1 MNSMMRIVLAVLLS
15 WSSLLPD
22 TVMAHP
28 QEADS
33 VRLGDAA
40 LAYTAGSIQKT
51 TPRDGLVNLI
61 TGDNQASGTRTVLGT
76 GATLYLKLDNPREA
90 AIGDL
95 FTVYRRVRKVFHP
108 ATGEYLGFVT
118 LRLAV
123 VKVTEVDEALATVE
137 VIRSYGAFAPGDL
150 VHRFVSPVPA
160 SEPRAVGDRNDAGGM
175 IVGLQADPPVTLV
188 AQGNVVYLDRGRE
201 DGLAKGDLLDV
212 YRKGQGIP
220 SRKVGQLKILSTE
233 DRTATAQIMKSTTRI
248 MVGDRYKLAESAAP
262 AAQPAEPPPAPA
274 LSQSK
279 SAMPDKHVAANIPS
293 DAVARSMTVQ
303 DAGGSSRLKLGDVA
317 NLLRYESGETA
328 IRPDGYKILDQLS
341 EYLQSSGDN
350 RMIRVEGHS
359 DNREIGPSLKS
370 RYPSNWELSKARA
383 NGVARYLVEKGGV
396 DSSRLS
402 SMGYGDSR
410 PAATNATEE
419 GRTGN
424 RRVEIVLYA
433 PESAEPKTSQTEAPG
448 TAGQM
453 KTDAQPPA
461 DAPGTPTLPAS
472 TNAALPDP
480 PAQDSTK
487 PSAPA
492 L

>member
-1 MNSMMRIVLAVLLS
+1 MNNMMRIVLAVLLS

-22 TVMAHP
+22 NVMAHT
-28 QEADS
+28 QEAES
-33 VRLGDAA
+33 VQRGEAA
-40 LAYTAGSIQKT
+40 LAYAAGSIQKT
-51 TPRDGLVNLI
+51 TPRDGQVNLI
-61 TGDNQASGTRTVLGT
+61 TGDNQSSGARTVIGP
-76 GATLYLKLDNPREA
+76 GESVYLKLDHPRDA
-90 AIGDL
+90 AVGDL

-108 ATGEYLGFVT
+108 ATQEYLGFVT

-123 VKVTEVDEALATVE
+123 VKVTEVDHALTTVD
-137 VIRSYGAFAPGDL
+137 VVYGYGAFAPGDL
-150 VHRFVSPVPA
+150 VHRFVPPVPA

-175 IVGLQADPPVTLV
+175 IVSLQADPPVTLV
-188 AQGNVVYLDRGRE
+188 AQGNVVYLDRGQE

-220 SRKVGQLKILSTE
+220 SRKVGQLRILSTE
-233 DRTATAQIMKSTTRI
+233 DRTATAQIVKSTTRI
-248 MVGDRYKLAESAAP
+248 MVGDRYKLAGPAAP
-262 AAQPAEPPPAPA
+262 VAQPAELPPAPA
-274 LSQSK
+274 LSQPK
-279 SAMPDKHVAANIPS
+279 PAVPDKHLAANLSS
-293 DAVARSMTVQ
+293 DAVARSLTVQ

-328 IRPDGYKILDQLS
+328 IRPDGYKILDQLI
-341 EYLQSSGDN
+341 EYLQSSGDT

-424 RRVEIVLYA
+424 RRVEVVLYA
-433 PESAEPKTSQTEAPG
+433 PESAEPKTSRAEAPG

-453 KTDAQPPA
+453 ETDARPPA
-461 DAPGTPTLPAS
+461 DAPGTPTLPAP
-472 TNAALPDP
+472 TGEVLPDP